1 MCGVVWWLGVRVW
14 IRVEEGMAD
23 RVYFVVAQTFANKLQ
38 LQSICELILN
48 YNGVFVFFSPFFLK
62 HIFS

>member
-1 MCGVVWWLGVRVW
+1 MCGVVWWWLGVRVW

-23 RVYFVVAQTFANKLQ
+23 RVCFVVAQTFANKLQ

-48 YNGVFVFFSPFFLK
+48 YNGVFVVFS
-62 HIFS
+62 IFPKTYF